1 MRSITRCVTHINDEH
16 IDSAENLDIAM
27 PVLYLIEY
35 SDNYLGTYGS
45 LWHFKRDGSPVLTLE
60 TLLMFP

>member
-1 MRSITRCVTHINDEH
+1 
-16 IDSAENLDIAM
+16 M